1 MNHSSYRFRI
11 LITMLAVVSLC
22 NAQFTFRNG
31 DLIFSVGKSNS
42 DMQAAIQHAT
52 AQPSQLPYTHVGI
65 VLTSNDS
72 VYVIEATTP
81 QGVQKVTLQ
90 EFMADV
96 ATHKNKIYAA
106 VGRIKI
112 HNLNT
117 IEKALKYAQANIGS
131 AYDYVYNESNNAFY
145 CSELVRKSFLA
156 EDGSYLFP
164 AIKMTFKDQQTGH
177 FHPYW
182 VKHFN
187 VHHTPIPEG
196 QPGTNPS
203 QLAQSDV
210 IEIVHRFF

>member
-1 MNHSSYRFRI
+1 
-11 LITMLAVVSLC
+11 MLAVVSLC

-31 DLIFSVGKSNS
+31 DIIFSVGKSNT

-90 EFMADV
+90 AFMAEV
-96 ATHKNKIYAA
+96 ATHQNKSYAA
-106 VGRIKI
+106 VGRIKT

-117 IEKALKYAQANIGS
+117 IENAMKYAQAQIGCT
-131 AYDYVYNESNNAFY
+131 YDYVYNESNNAFY
-145 CSELVRKSFLA
+145 CSELVRKSFLS

-164 AIKMTFKDQQTGH
+164 AIKMTFKDQQTGQY
-177 FHPYW
+177 HPYW
-182 VKHFN
+182 VKHFSELN
-187 VHHTPIPEG
+187 TPIPEG
-196 QPGTNPS
+196 EPGTNPA